1 MEISAG
7 KWAPRVIA
15 VAVAGYCVWPSVT
28 ALVSQ
33 PKAKPPEKLPELAA
47 ALLAP
52 AAPPAPKRDPFEQ
65 GAAEL
70 FHRQAAQPFAAAARR
85 PSGADGGPLSGVAL
99 EATCIAG
106 DRRLALIDGRLYAP
120 RETLST
126 SNPSAPPYKIVD
138 VFPYKVLLESEGKT
152 VELKYSDVAV
162 RPASSS
168 RAGAQV
174 QSGGAAKA
182 SAAKKPSA
190 ASNPSR
196 PGKTGK

>member
-15 VAVAGYCVWPSVT
+15 VAVAGYCVWPTVT
-28 ALVSQ
+28 ALFSQ

-52 AAPPAPKRDPFEQ
+52 AAPPASKRDPFGQ
-65 GAAEL
+65 GAAEPL
-70 FHRQAAQPFAAAARR
+70 HRQAAQPSAAAAARR
-85 PSGADGGPLSGVAL
+85 PSGNDAGPLSGVAL
-99 EATCIAG
+99 EATCIVG
-106 DRRLALIDGRLYAP
+106 ERRLALINGRLYAP

-126 SNPSAPPYKIVD
+126 SNSSAPPYKIVD

-162 RPASSS
+162 RPASPS
-168 RAGAQV
+168 RGGAQV
-174 QSGGAAKA
+174 KSGGAAKA
-182 SAAKKPSA
+182 AAAKKPS
-190 ASNPSR
+190 R
-196 PGKTGK
+196 PGRTGK